1 MKKHRTRFPGY
12 YITEDGKI
20 FREPTKYDNTHKL
33 VEVGQ
38 HPRGGINPDDR
49 YMSVNIS
56 LKDEKGKTLK
66 QIKYY
71 THRLIAE
78 TLIENPK
85 NLSEV
90 DHINRDK
97 KNNCVENLRWVSRKE
112 NWICPEH
119 GEDGKWL
126 KLKNFPEVRTNS

>member
-1 MKKHRTRFPGY
+1 MKKHPTRFKGY
-12 YITEDGKI
+12 YVTEDGRV
-20 FREPTKYDNTHKL
+20 FREPIKRDKTLELIEIN
-33 VEVGQ
+33 Q
-38 HPRGGINPDDR
+38 HPRGGVDPKDR

-56 LKDEKGKTLK
+56 LKDKNGKTLK

-78 TLIENPK
+78 TLIQNPK

-97 KNNCVENLRWVSRKE
+97 KDNSVNNLRWINRKE

-119 GEDGKWL
+119 GPKGKWL
-126 KLKNFPEVRTNS
+126 KLKNSPDL